1 MTVGDDSSSDGNG
14 GMQDI
19 EERVKFKS
27 PTLSLS
33 SSGTQRYAALLLPLA
48 GSGDIK
54 VERGLL
60 VVLERQMRVTHRRK
74 RLLLCIHGR

>member
-1 MTVGDDSSSDGNG
+1 MARIFTCAGAAMQMTVGEDSSSDGNG

-48 GSGDIK
+48 GSG
-54 VERGLL
+54 
-60 VVLERQMRVTHRRK
+60 T
-74 RLLLCIHGR
+74 